1 MQAESWTNLMAFTFA
16 IVGGSFF
23 GGTLLPGFLGFIGVL
38 TPNGAAMRALIELGP
53 GGRSLVEVWYL
64 IAWMVVVGVVGLLV
78 GGRLLSRRLR

>member
-1 MQAESWTNLMAFTFA
+1 
-16 IVGGSFF
+16 
-23 GGTLLPGFLGFIGVL
+23 
-38 TPNGAAMRALIELGP
+38 MRALIELGP